1 MLSGA
6 VLSVQC
12 CPVPPE
18 DHPGRRSHTPDAA
31 CDTMALVKPFLLI
44 ATRPEDEAARG
55 EYEAMLR
62 FTGLAA
68 DRVLYSQLDRAPLPQ
83 VDLDDLSGIIVGG
96 SPYSTS
102 DPDDRKP
109 ADQRRAEAE
118 LDELLDR
125 VVPADFP
132 FFGACYGVG
141 TLGVHQGAVV
151 DRTYPEPVSA
161 ITVTLTDEGLRDP
174 LIRAS
179 GVPESFQA
187 FVGHKEAVRT
197 LSDDAVLLATGEAAP
212 VQMFRVGENMY
223 ATQFHP
229 ELDVAGIVQRIHIYR
244 ENGYFDPA
252 TMDELIET
260 VSAARIGDVHTLL
273 RAFVTRYAR

>member
-1 MLSGA
+1 M
-6 VLSVQC
+6 
-12 CPVPPE
+12 VP
-18 DHPGRRSHTPDAA
+18 
-31 CDTMALVKPFLLI
+31 VKPFLLI
-44 ATRPEDEAARG
+44 STRPEDEAAQG
-55 EYEAMLR
+55 EYDAMLR
-62 FTGLAA
+62 FTGLAP
-68 DRVLYSQLDRAPLPQ
+68 DQVVYSQLDRAPLPS
-83 VDLDDLSGIIVGG
+83 VDLDGLSGIIVGG

-109 ADQRRAEAE
+109 ADQLRAERE
-118 LDELLDR
+118 LDQLLDR

-174 LIRAS
+174 LIRAA
-179 GVPESFQA
+179 GLPDSFDA
-187 FVGHKEAVRT
+187 FVGHKEAVHT
-197 LSDDAVLLATGEAAP
+197 LSEDAVLLATGTAAP
-212 VQMFRVGENMY
+212 VQMFRIGSNMY

-252 TMDELIET
+252 GMDELIDT
-260 VSAARIGDVHTLL
+260 VSTARVDHAHTLL